1 MALLNEIASNMEF
14 YERRAVMFLHG
25 KGISFPMWIESIG
38 NETMY
43 CDELA
48 LLGLCVVYSRH
59 CLVIIRD
66 KFWSTLET
74 INPIGM
80 MDLLKRCNIK
90 LLFLGQLRFGV
101 LNWNP
106 RPPKA
111 KPRELVPKFS
121 IVEEYT
127 IDEPPPVET
136 RDTAA
141 SSIVNMQ
148 KMPVTSNDTGFP
160 VETTPAAHA
169 VVSANPD
176 VQKTVDRNLPVN
188 ITLTAEQPRV
198 TDNCKNIPDKETIK
212 TEGVLAQAEP
222 PHMSENSGSCLANVG
237 TYVPKNI
244 NVEVKPARGEDDL
257 VIDQYL
263 WKEKAVV
270 KVKRLSDISVDIW
283 CNNVSTY
290 YEYQPTPDP
299 LSEPRNVKLTL
310 VKGYGGTK
318 RSITGENEVI
328 DVKRERVASPVET
341 DDIGSL
347 QSQAEKLV
355 NKAKDLATVPDNTAK
370 RNKSNRRGR
379 VKVQRSNK
387 TFRVWKQLQMP

>member
-1 MALLNEIASNMEF
+1 MNEKDALPVGEFKNSRWADYYTADTLNIVRNGRGNPNHVFELFGKYDGKNACEVRMALLNEIASNMEF
-14 YERRAVMFLHG
+14 YERQAVMFLHM
-25 KGISFPMWIESIG
+25 KGISFPTWIESIG

-59 CLVIIRD
+59 CLVITRD

-106 RPPKA
+106 HPPKA

-127 IDEPPPVET
+127 IDEPPPVEM

-141 SSIVNMQ
+141 SSIANMQ

-169 VVSANPD
+169 VVSANLD
-176 VQKTVDRNLPVN
+176 VQKTVDPDLPVN
-188 ITLTAEQPRV
+188 ITLTAEQPRP
-198 TDNCKNIPDKETIK
+198 TDNCKNNPDKETIK
-212 TEGVLAQAEP
+212 IEGALAQAEP
-222 PHMSENSGSCLANVG
+222 PHISENSGSCTLQMLG

-244 NVEVKPARGEDDL
+244 NVKVKPACADDGL

-270 KVKRLSDISVDIW
+270 KVKHLSDISVDIW
-283 CNNVSTY
+283 CNNVSNY
-290 YEYQPTPDP
+290 YEYQPTQDP
-299 LSEPRNVKLTL
+299 LSRTNKL
-310 VKGYGGTK
+310 
-318 RSITGENEVI
+318 
-328 DVKRERVASPVET
+328 
-341 DDIGSL
+341 
-347 QSQAEKLV
+347 
-355 NKAKDLATVPDNTAK
+355 KAYSCK
-370 RNKSNRRGR
+370 
-379 VKVQRSNK
+379 
-387 TFRVWKQLQMP
+387 RVWWYHEIDHWRK

>member
-1 MALLNEIASNMEF
+1 MKPAMAQGNRKSIAAELLASILPPPYKLHIAALNEKDALPVGEFKNSRWADYYTADTSNIVRNGRGNPNHVFELFGKYDGKNACEVQMALLNEIASNMEF

-25 KGISFPMWIESIG
+25 KGISFPTWIESIG
-38 NETMY
+38 NKTMY

-59 CLVIIRD
+59 CLVITRD

-127 IDEPPPVET
+127 IDEPQPVET
-136 RDTAA
+136 QDTAA

-176 VQKTVDRNLPVN
+176 VQKTVERNLPVN
-188 ITLTAEQPRV
+188 ITLTAEQP
-198 TDNCKNIPDKETIK
+198 
-212 TEGVLAQAEP
+212 
-222 PHMSENSGSCLANVG
+222 
-237 TYVPKNI
+237 
-244 NVEVKPARGEDDL
+244 
-257 VIDQYL
+257 
-263 WKEKAVV
+263 
-270 KVKRLSDISVDIW
+270 
-283 CNNVSTY
+283 
-290 YEYQPTPDP
+290 
-299 LSEPRNVKLTL
+299 
-310 VKGYGGTK
+310 
-318 RSITGENEVI
+318 
-328 DVKRERVASPVET
+328 
-341 DDIGSL
+341 
-347 QSQAEKLV
+347 
-355 NKAKDLATVPDNTAK
+355 
-370 RNKSNRRGR
+370 
-379 VKVQRSNK
+379 
-387 TFRVWKQLQMP
+387 